1 MKNVR
6 TRVEGHMLTITVD
19 LSNAVGPSVSG
30 KTIISASSPPL
41 RKMAWA
47 GRSVSTYSAKT
58 GPRTDEMPN
67 QRMHLPAGRGQWLA
81 TMRQV
86 AARRR

>member
-1 MKNVR
+1 MDCGVPGCKEPAVS
-6 TRVEGHMLTITVD
+6 TYTYAGD
-19 LSNAVGPSVSG
+19 L
-30 KTIISASSPPL
+30 KSASSPPL

-47 GRSVSTYSAKT
+47 GRSVSTYSAKR